1 MHLAVNDFNES
12 QKEEKNVSNGAEKE
26 QEQKAGESSPT
37 SSTSP
42 AASSLPSPTPSPA
55 AVKSTPIP
63 TPAPTP
69 EPAQSPQTLL
79 LYANTSYYS
88 NAWQIKIGDTVS
100 TYVQYGSSGGNTP
113 SYLNYYSDN
122 EEIATI
128 DSQGNVNG
136 VAARTTKIHVEGDGL
151 EDYITVAV
159 SEKQI
164 VLESESSSQQ
174 GYQSESADYVLNT
187 NTMKFHYPSCR
198 HVKTIKSSN
207 RWDYHGDREEV
218 INMGYIPCKTCKP

>member
-1 MHLAVNDFNES
+1 MLLRSTISMNRRKKKKTF
-12 QKEEKNVSNGAEKE
+12 QT
-26 QEQKAGESSPT
+26 EQKRSRNRKLERVLQLHPLRPLQVRSLRQRLHRQ
-37 SSTSP
+37 
-42 AASSLPSPTPSPA
+42 SSLPRFQLPRRRRNRHS
-55 AVKSTPIP
+55 
-63 TPAPTP
+63 
-69 EPAQSPQTLL
+69 LL
-79 LYANTSYYS
+79 KPSYYT
-88 NAWQIKIGDTVS
+88 QILLIIA
-100 TYVQYGSSGGNTP
+100 TP
-113 SYLNYYSDN
+113 DN
-122 EEIATI
+122 EEIATV

-136 VAARTTKIHVEGDGL
+136 VAAGTTKIHVEGDGL

-174 GYQSESADYVLNT
+174 GYQSEGGDYVLNT